1 MFTSSL
7 NETHHVCKDLGRIN
21 RFPAQ
26 SLSISSG
33 FCINLYSLS
42 VAFSVKFNIC
52 KMQQH
57 GGHLLMLHTLSKNQC
72 QSGRGS
78 YFFKKIFCQKTHFLP
93 KIIKKIQQYAYCNL
107 HFGPEVIYA

>member
-1 MFTSSL
+1 M
-7 NETHHVCKDLGRIN
+7 NKDLGRIN

-26 SLSISSG
+26 SLSVSSG
-33 FCINLYSLS
+33 FCINLYTLS
-42 VAFSVKFNIC
+42 VAFSVKLNIC

-57 GGHLLMLHTLSKNQC
+57 GGNFLMLHTLSINQC
-72 QSGRGS
+72 QRGRGS

-107 HFGPEVIYA
+107 NFGPEMIYA